1 MQLGMGGTAAAPRSR
16 QCPCRDPRAVAVP
29 QVNGLDTVRVPMA
42 VVQFMRPKTKR
53 YKQWLAQHQARLA
66 AHREELL

>member
-1 MQLGMGGTAAAPRSR
+1 M
-16 QCPCRDPRAVAVP
+16 
-29 QVNGLDTVRVPMA
+29 NGLDTVRVPMA